1 MRLLHIS
8 DLHIGKHV
16 NDFPLIEDQRFML
29 DRIVEMIGSYN
40 VDALLIAG
48 DIYDKSSPSAEAV
61 ACVDAF
67 LAAVADTGA
76 ACFAI
81 AGNHDS
87 AERIAYGSRLFAK
100 QNVFVSPLYDGA
112 IARHTLRD
120 EYGPVDFW
128 LFPFL
133 KPAHV
138 KPYFPDAEIGSDYT
152 AAMRAVVDSCP
163 IDRTRRNVAV
173 AHQFVTACGI
183 DPQRSDSELSLG
195 GLDNVDVS
203 VFDPFDYVALGHI
216 HGPQR
221 IGRDTARYSGS
232 LLKYSASEI
241 RQTKSATLVVL
252 EEKNAAIG
260 IESIPLVARR
270 DMRCIRG
277 PLASLVSDEVKDA
290 LSKRERDDYIHAVLT
305 DEFTPIDA
313 LAQLRAV
320 YPNTMSIA
328 YDRTGVEA
336 RADVDECLPAVEERI
351 DLAQAFARF
360 YEQRNGSAL
369 TEGQRALIAR
379 LIEEGA
385 YSR

>member
-29 DRIVEMIGSYN
+29 GRIVEMIGAYN

-67 LAAVADTGA
+67 LAAVADGGA

-100 QNVFVSPLYDGA
+100 QNVFVSPLYDGT
-112 IARHTLRD
+112 IARHTLHD

-128 LFPFL
+128 LIPFL

-138 KPYFPDAEIGSDYT
+138 KPYFTDAEIGSDYT
-152 AAMRAVVDSCP
+152 AAMKAVVDSCP
-163 IDRTRRNVAV
+163 IDRARRNVAV
-173 AHQFVTACGI
+173 AHQFVTACGV

-216 HGPQR
+216 HRPQR

-252 EEKNAAIG
+252 EEKGTAIG
-260 IESIPLVARR
+260 IESIPLVAQR

-277 PLASLVSDEVKDA
+277 PLASLVSDEVKNA
-290 LSKRERDDYIHAVLT
+290 LSKQERDDYIHAVLT

-328 YDRTGVEA
+328 YDRGRVESL
-336 RADVDECLPAVEERI
+336 ADSDDRLPVGEERI
-351 DLAQAFARF
+351 DLTQEFARF

-369 TEGQRALIAR
+369 TEGQRALVAR